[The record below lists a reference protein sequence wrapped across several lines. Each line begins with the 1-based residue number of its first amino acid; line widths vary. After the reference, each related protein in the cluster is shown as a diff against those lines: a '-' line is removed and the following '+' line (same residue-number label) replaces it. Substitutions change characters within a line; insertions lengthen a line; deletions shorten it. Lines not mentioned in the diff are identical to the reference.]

1 MELYVRADARQ
12 DGDGSSVR
20 PFRSISEAAAV
31 AGPGD
36 EVLVAPGIY
45 REAVDPVHAG
55 LPDQRI
61 IYRAQKPGTAVITG
75 AEPVKNWEKAG
86 NIWTVRIPD
95 SVFGDYNPYRE
106 IVHGDWYRAKV
117 PAHTGEVYLNGRA
130 LYEADS
136 LSKVQN
142 PVRNDESWAPE
153 ETV

>member
-75 AEPVKNWEKAG
+75 AEPVKAPGSCVSGLPK
-86 NIWTVRIPD
+86 RIPKK
-95 SVFGDYNPYRE
+95 SCCFPLFSPLPLLF
-106 IVHGDWYRAKV
+106 IH
-117 PAHTGEVYLNGRA
+117 
-130 LYEADS
+130 
-136 LSKVQN
+136 
-142 PVRNDESWAPE
+142 
-153 ETV
+153 